1 MDEQAI
7 PEVKAHLWRTH
18 DLVLEDV
25 RLRMTRGGTGSPVL
39 LLHGLTDAGTTWLEV
54 AATLAGAHD
63 VIVLDQR
70 GHGKSSAPHAR
81 YAIADFV
88 ADAAAVISALDIAPA
103 AVVGHS
109 LGGLIA
115 LYLAAAH
122 PYLVSRL
129 VMEDPPLPAEWL
141 TDDASPDEVN
151 AAREAW
157 FASVVEIRSMSP
169 DQRQAHIRNRSP
181 RWSPEAYVAWA
192 ESKLSMSPRLWKPG
206 GVDLRGDWR
215 AALREVHCPTL
226 LIRGDAELG
235 SLVNEAR
242 EREVLSLVPHAH
254 AAHVRGASHAIHR
267 DTASEYLDLVVPF
280 LSGLTLETG
289 AANPPGRHAPG

>member
-1 MDEQAI
+1 MAENAGT
-7 PEVKAHLWRTH
+7 EWRTD

-25 RLRMTRGGTGSPVL
+25 RLRYTRGGKGSPVL
-39 LLHGLTDAGTTWLEV
+39 LLHGLSDAGNTWKQV
-54 AATLAGAHD
+54 ADALAASHD

-70 GHGKSSAPHAR
+70 GHGQSSAPDAG
-81 YAIADFV
+81 YAIEDFV
-88 ADAAAVISALDIAPA
+88 GDAAALISALDMAPT

-129 VMEDPPLPAEWL
+129 VLEDPPLL
-141 TDDASPDEVN
+141 TDWLSEGSSPEEVN

-157 FASVVEIRSMSP
+157 FASVIELRNMSP
-169 DQRQAHIRNRSP
+169 DERLRHIRERSP
-181 RWSPEAYVAWA
+181 RWAPEEYSDWV

-215 AALREVHCPTL
+215 AALRSIHCPIL
-226 LIRGDAELG
+226 LIRGDADVG
-235 SLVNEAR
+235 SLMHEAR
-242 EREVLSLVPHAH
+242 EHEVLELVRHARAMH
-254 AAHVRGASHAIHR
+254 IHGASHTVHKG
-267 DTASEYLDLVVPF
+267 TFSEFMGALVPF
-280 LSGLTLETG
+280 LVDEPAHALPS
-289 AANPPGRHAPG
+289 PPLDGTIGE